1 MENTPCLH
9 HTTALMNC
17 VSACSPPPSMLQVM
31 TFLPLVVE
39 LLVRTILVAR
49 GLGIKLD
56 LCIPEY
62 CENLPLCLEMAE

>member
-1 MENTPCLH
+1 
-9 HTTALMNC
+9 MNC
-17 VSACSPPPSMLQVM
+17 VSSCWPPTSMLQVN

-39 LLVRTILVAR
+39 LLVRIILVAR

-62 CENLPLCLEMAE
+62 CESLALCLDSVV